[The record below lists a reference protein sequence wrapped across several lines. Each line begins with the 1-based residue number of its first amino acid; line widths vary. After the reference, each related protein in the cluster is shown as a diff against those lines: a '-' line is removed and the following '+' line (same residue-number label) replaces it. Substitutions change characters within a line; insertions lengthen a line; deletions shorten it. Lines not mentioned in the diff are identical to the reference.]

1 MLNSKNS
8 SSPYIFRLCH
18 KFMHDS
24 IINEKNIVNL
34 SDWLTI
40 SHHLKCVPRQ
50 QELYTCNH
58 YSWSCKPTTRRHIY
72 LQPNVLEFILKS
84 LFVCFFLAFQVFW
97 ENNFQLDYQSLHF
110 LGAVVNAIV
119 RFFQV
124 SRDSMSHRT
133 KTNET
138 HLSQIFW
145 FFLTSR
151 YCVL

>member
-1 MLNSKNS
+1 
-8 SSPYIFRLCH
+8 
-18 KFMHDS
+18 MHDS
-24 IINEKNIVNL
+24 IINEKNIAHL

-50 QELYTCNH
+50 QKLYTCNH

-84 LFVCFFLAFQVFW
+84 LFVCFFLDFQVFW

-119 RFFQV
+119 RFFEV

-133 KTNET
+133 RKRKTLKSNF
-138 HLSQIFW
+138 L

-151 YCVL
+151 YCVLYNITFCR